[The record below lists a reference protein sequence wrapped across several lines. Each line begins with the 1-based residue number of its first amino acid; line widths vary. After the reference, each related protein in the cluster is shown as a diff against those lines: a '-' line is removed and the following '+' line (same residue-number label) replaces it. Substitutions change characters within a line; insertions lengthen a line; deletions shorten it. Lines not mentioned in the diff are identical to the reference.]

1 MASNSSVKGL
11 GFRERLREW
20 SKFFMMRFRG
30 LWKREDFGWLWKN
43 IAEYEAGTAAFAG
56 KKFTD
61 AAVLEIGYGARPY
74 RLLSLLSMGVNARG
88 VDLDAPLLRGRPSE
102 FAAIFRKNGLERLVK
117 SFVRFFFFDWKQRSD
132 LRRELRAKGFDL
144 RVPKSVGK
152 EFIVEDAGS
161 AAMDRIIAPAS
172 LDFVFSEDVFEHIP
186 ADALPLL
193 VANLAKWLKPGGVA
207 FIRPN
212 IFTGITGGHHVEW
225 YASNVDRPLARNTEP
240 WEHLRKKRHPA
251 NTFLNGL
258 TRADYRKLF
267 STHFEIIQEKV
278 TIPDLGRQLLTEDV
292 RSELAAFS
300 DEELFSNQVLF
311 ILKPRGAVGEAAR

>member
-11 GFRERLREW
+11 GFRERIREW
-20 SKFFMMRFRG
+20 SQFFMMRFRG
-30 LWKREDFGWLWKN
+30 LWSCEDFGWLWKN
-43 IAEYEAGTAAFAG
+43 IAEYEAGIAGFTG
-56 KKFTD
+56 KKLTD

-74 RLLSLLSMGVNARG
+74 RLLSLLSMGVDVRG

-102 FAAIFRKNGLERLVK
+102 FVAICRKNGLERLVK
-117 SFVRFFFFDWKQRSD
+117 SFVRFFCFDWKQRSD
-132 LRRELRAKGFDL
+132 LRRELRGKGFKL
-144 RVPKSVGK
+144 RVPKRAGV
-152 EFIVEDAGS
+152 EFIVEDASS
-161 AAMDRIIAPAS
+161 AAMNEKVAPCS

-186 ADALPLL
+186 AAALPLL
-193 VANLAKWLKPGGVA
+193 VANLAKWLRPGGVA

-225 YASNVDRPLARNTEP
+225 YASNVDRPFARKTEP

-267 STHFEIIQEKV
+267 APHFEIVQEKV
-278 TIPDLGRQLLTEDV
+278 THPDLGRQLLTDEI
-292 RSELAAFS
+292 RGELAAFS

-311 ILKPRGAVGEAAR
+311 VLKPKHADVATAI